1 MAQVFPTYTCFSL
14 FLLFH
19 DYSPNVF
26 HLEQTAPLPFFISCL
41 PLTFDATSLD
51 LSFLLE
57 QDLPNAAYSDKSV
70 YCYMHAE
77 NHSTYC
83 SATFLSHGDA
93 HCMSSIDEVLC
104 VCHDIVDH
112 EKRADDI
119 SNCLDSRMV
128 QASFSHSCLDNSFR
142 QIPVCNEICEGMIDL
157 LSATLYG
164 GPAPYMNNDVM
175 AEEVGDEKMDMA
187 YAGS

>member
-1 MAQVFPTYTCFSL
+1 MTWNKYEFPY
-14 FLLFH
+14 
-19 DYSPNVF
+19 Y
-26 HLEQTAPLPFFISCL
+26 
-41 PLTFDATSLD
+41 

-104 VCHDIVDH
+104 VCHDIVDLQYKKKKSIH
-112 EKRADDI
+112 
-119 SNCLDSRMV
+119 
-128 QASFSHSCLDNSFR
+128 
-142 QIPVCNEICEGMIDL
+142 
-157 LSATLYG
+157 
-164 GPAPYMNNDVM
+164 
-175 AEEVGDEKMDMA
+175 A
-187 YAGS
+187 Y